1 MDKFLAELEQA
12 SINIRRRISGS
23 LTGNYKS
30 YRLGSSYDFY
40 GVRPYYKGDNI
51 RNIDWKAFSR
61 TEKIYTKL
69 FTEQKQISVTVL
81 VDNSKSM
88 DFGQPAKWHMAKMC
102 ALGISYIALKEL
114 NKLNVY
120 SFNDSIELNLN
131 NLNSKKL
138 FYEVLNKIEK
148 INPSGKTSLKE
159 GISSISSS
167 KGIIFIITDLL
178 SNDIKEFLQ
187 KSIGKYEKVVLI
199 HIMCEEEMNPKY
211 NGKIKFIDSETGES
225 RIVNI
230 GKKEIELYKQKVKE
244 FTLNCKEECEKR
256 NIKYIFA
263 PKYNSPVEIIL
274 KAIEVE

>member
-88 DFGQPAKWHMAKMC
+88 GFGQPDKWTMAKMC

-148 INPSGKTSLKE
+148 INPSGKTNLKE
-159 GISSISSS
+159 VISSISSS

-178 SNDIKEFLQ
+178 SNDINEFLQ
-187 KSIGKYEKVVLI
+187 KSVGKYEKVVLI

-211 NGKIKFIDSETGES
+211 NGKIKFIDSETGE
-225 RIVNI
+225 IKIANV
-230 GKKEIELYKQKVKE
+230 GKKDIELYKQKVKE

-256 NIKYIFA
+256 NINYIFA
-263 PKYNSPVEIIL
+263 PKYNSPVQIIL